1 MIEQLKLDGSDDA
14 PLLTIYHQ
22 LMNDNAANQKLG
34 IKLSDYLQEY
44 PCKIHT
50 LELVLKD
57 GVKGTSKMDT

>member
-1 MIEQLKLDGSDDA
+1 MI
-14 PLLTIYHQ
+14 
-22 LMNDNAANQKLG
+22 G

-57 GVKGTSKMDT
+57 GDPLASQILLSAFYFPHYVQI

>member
-1 MIEQLKLDGSDDA
+1 MIEQLKLDESDDA
-14 PLLTIYHQ
+14 KFRLFTT
-22 LMNDNAANQKLG
+22 NDNAANQKLG

>member
-1 MIEQLKLDGSDDA
+1 MIEQLKLDGSDGEKFR
-14 PLLTIYHQ
+14 LFRT
-22 LMNDNAANQKLG
+22 NDKAANEKIS

-57 GVKGTSKMDT
+57 GER